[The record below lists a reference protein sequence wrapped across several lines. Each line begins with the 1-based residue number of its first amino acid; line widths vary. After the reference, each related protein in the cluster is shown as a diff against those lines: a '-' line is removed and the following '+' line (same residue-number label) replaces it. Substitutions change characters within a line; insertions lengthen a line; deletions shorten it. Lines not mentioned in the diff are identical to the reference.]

1 VKYGSVC
8 SGIES
13 ASMAWEPI
21 GMQPAW
27 FAEID
32 KFPSSVL
39 SQRFPGVPNLG
50 DFTRINADD
59 PVINDIDLLVGG
71 TPCQGFSVA
80 GLQESLDDN
89 RSNLAISFCRLGH
102 RLNTHGRL
110 KTIVWE
116 NVPGCLSTHDNAFGS
131 ILAGFVGED
140 VTLEAEPKPAD
151 RCSGRYWR
159 WNEKRGHHVHSWA
172 NAGCVYGPKAAA
184 AWRVL
189 DAQYFGLA
197 QRRERV
203 FVVVCFGGWTDP
215 AEILFERQGVR
226 RDSPPSRETRES
238 PTHDIAQCLKGS
250 GPGAQRVGD
259 TRGQGT
265 VIACTIPASDGGVSS
280 GMHPVVAMCL
290 NAGGH
295 GKNRQ

>member
-1 VKYGSVC
+1 MKFGSVC

-13 ASMAWEPI
+13 ASVAWEPL

-39 SQRFPGVPNLG
+39 AARFPTVPNLG
-50 DFTRINADD
+50 DMTQINADD
-59 PVINDIDLLVGG
+59 PSVRDIDVLVGG

-80 GLQESLDDN
+80 GLQGSLDDD
-89 RSNLAISFCRLGH
+89 RSNLALAFCRLGH
-102 RLNTHGRL
+102 RIAAHGRL

-131 ILAGFVGED
+131 ILAGFVGEE
-140 VTLEAEPKPAD
+140 TPLEAEPKPAD
-151 RCSGRYWR
+151 RHSGRFWR
-159 WNEKRGHHVHSWA
+159 WNEKRGQHIHSWA

-203 FVVVCFGGWTDP
+203 FVVVCLGHWTDP

-226 RDSPPSRETRES
+226 RDSPPSRQT
-238 PTHDIAQCLKGS
+238 
-250 GPGAQRVGD
+250 
-259 TRGQGT
+259 GQGVAGT
-265 VIACTIPASDGGVSS
+265 VTSRTTGGGGLGTDFDITGGLQPVSY
-280 GMHPVVAMCL
+280 CL
-290 NAGGH
+290 NGGGH
-295 GKNRQ
+295 GQAR